1 MDPHRKTAMGQI
13 DPYNPFSIL
22 DASEHGND

>member
-1 MDPHRKTAMGQI
+1 MDPHKKTTMGQI